1 MGGECLRRRG
11 HTSEALL
18 VSQMGWGQ
26 GLRRTRTHFQL
37 CHFVFLTTLCPQ
49 KKELSQRPVLFCGR
63 SLTGLPQGDEV
74 S

>member
-1 MGGECLRRRG
+1 MEGCLKRR
-11 HTSEALL
+11 H
-18 VSQMGWGQ
+18 
-26 GLRRTRTHFQL
+26 LRDFACFPDGVGIGAQADVNSLQL

-63 SLTGLPQGDEV
+63 SLTELPQGNEV